1 MARVIV
7 ILALMLAIAAAMFAI
22 TRKSAIA
29 PGEAATEPSA
39 TVRLTTA
46 TEATPVVEAD
56 EEAESLKSAEPRT
69 FSTPVGSGAA
79 SAEVAT
85 ASAQDVTAGPVAG
98 AAPTFGTA
106 GIDNK
111 GRASFTGTATPGD
124 AISLLSNGKPVGSTK
139 ADSSG
144 SWTLGFKPPKSSSP
158 QELLVS
164 AQSVDGTTVVGPQR
178 AIIGPPETKGG
189 LPNITLK
196 AAAPAVAVPEATT
209 GLVVENVTQGDNGLT
224 MLRGKADPGA
234 TVKAAINDKPAG
246 ETSVA
251 SDGSWSLAASNLSGK
266 NADGLQLQLL
276 DKSGAKLDETKVPYK
291 VPASSPQLAVAETKV
306 KADFPSVLTS
316 SPKPRSKPTT
326 TDDVK
331 DFTTLVEPKSVPAD
345 GQAEKATVV
354 KVRRG
359 DSLWRIARRH
369 LGKGKKWAKFYAAN
383 KEKID
388 NPDLIYPGQV
398 LIIPA

>member
-1 MARVIV
+1 
-7 ILALMLAIAAAMFAI
+7 
-22 TRKSAIA
+22 
-29 PGEAATEPSA
+29 
-39 TVRLTTA
+39 
-46 TEATPVVEAD
+46 
-56 EEAESLKSAEPRT
+56 
-69 FSTPVGSGAA
+69 
-79 SAEVAT
+79 VAT

-234 TVKAAINDKPAG
+234 TVKAAINDKPSTATARQERSKVGRNEGALQSAG
-246 ETSVA
+246 VVAPTGRRRNEGQSGLSLGSHLKSETQVKTDNDGRREGFYDPCRTEVGAGRRPSRKGDGREGSPRRQPVA
-251 SDGSWSLAASNLSGK
+251 HRAASL
-266 NADGLQLQLL
+266 
-276 DKSGAKLDETKVPYK
+276 
-291 VPASSPQLAVAETKV
+291 
-306 KADFPSVLTS
+306 
-316 SPKPRSKPTT
+316 
-326 TDDVK
+326 
-331 DFTTLVEPKSVPAD
+331 
-345 GQAEKATVV
+345 GQ
-354 KVRRG
+354 G
-359 DSLWRIARRH
+359 
-369 LGKGKKWAKFYAAN
+369 
-383 KEKID
+383 
-388 NPDLIYPGQV
+388 
-398 LIIPA
+398 

>member
-7 ILALMLAIAAAMFAI
+7 ILALMLAITAAMFAV

-29 PGEAATEPSA
+29 PGEAADEPSA
-39 TVRLTTA
+39 TVRLSA
-46 TEATPVVEAD
+46 ASEAAID
-56 EEAESLKSAEPRT
+56 EEPESLKSAEPRG
-69 FSTPVGSGAA
+69 FAA
-79 SAEVAT
+79 EIGGAT
-85 ASAQDVTAGPVAG
+85 ASTQDVTEGPIAG

-106 GIDNK
+106 GIDRR

-124 AISLLSNGKPVGSTK
+124 KISLLLNGKTMGSTK
-139 ADSSG
+139 ADASG
-144 SWTLGFKPPKSSSP
+144 NWTLEFKPRKLSGE

-164 AQSVDGTTVVGPQR
+164 AQSHDGTTIVGPQR
-178 AIIGPPETKGG
+178 AIIRPPETKGA
-189 LPNITLK
+189 LPHIALK
-196 AAAPAVAVPEATT
+196 AAGPAAAPPEPTT
-209 GLVVENVTQGDNGLT
+209 GLVVEAAAPGDNGLT

-246 ETSVA
+246 ETLVA
-251 SDGSWSLAASNLSGK
+251 PDGTWSLAASNGSGK
-266 NADGLQLQLL
+266 SADGLVLRLL
-276 DKSGAKLDETKVPYK
+276 DKDGAKLDETNVPYK
-291 VPASSPQLAVAETKV
+291 VAAAAQQLAAAEPKA

-316 SPKPRSKPTT
+316 KPQPKLKPRKSSRDVAALAEPATA
-326 TDDVK
+326 TDAMPLD
-331 DFTTLVEPKSVPAD
+331 KS
-345 GQAEKATVV
+345 TIV

-369 LGKGKKWAKFYAAN
+369 LGKGKKWGEFYAAN

-398 LIIPA
+398 LIIPG

>member
-39 TVRLTTA
+39 TVRLNAPPDATT
-46 TEATPVVEAD
+46 D

-69 FSTPVGSGAA
+69 FSTEVGPEADSPEAT
-79 SAEVAT
+79 T
-85 ASAQDVTAGPVAG
+85 ASAQDVTNGPVAG

-124 AISLLSNGKPVGSTK
+124 AISLLSNGKSIGSTK

-144 SWTLGFKPPKSSSP
+144 SWTLGFKPRKSSNP

-164 AQSVDGTTVVGPQR
+164 AQSLDGTTIVGPQR
-178 AIIGPPETKGG
+178 AIISPPETKGG
-189 LPNITLK
+189 LPHITLK
-196 AAAPAVAVPEATT
+196 SAAPTLAPPEATT
-209 GLVVENVTQGDNGLT
+209 GLVVENVAPGDNGLT

-251 SDGSWSLAASNLSGK
+251 ADGSWTLAASNVTGK
-266 NADGLQLQLL
+266 IADGLHLQLL
-276 DKSGAKLDETKVPYK
+276 DKEGAKLDETKVPYK
-291 VPASSPQLAVAETKV
+291 VPASSPRLAVAETKM
-306 KADFPSVLTS
+306 KSDFPSVLTS
-316 SPKPRSKPTT
+316 NPKPRAKPQRAA
-326 TDDVK
+326 DDSNGVAS
-331 DFTTLVEPKSVPAD
+331 LVDPTAASDA
-345 GQAEKATVV
+345 GQAQKSTVV